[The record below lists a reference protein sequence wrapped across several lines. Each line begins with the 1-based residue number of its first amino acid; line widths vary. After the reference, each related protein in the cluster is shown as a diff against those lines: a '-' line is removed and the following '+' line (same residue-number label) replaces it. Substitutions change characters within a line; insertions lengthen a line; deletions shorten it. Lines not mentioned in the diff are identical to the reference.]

1 MDKCINTFKKVV
13 SSDNFL
19 QLQRKK
25 INFPILT
32 IKADQI
38 CEEILRHS
46 LHVKNIVQ
54 RKGETKNF
62 RVFSNSFSPFTDHP
76 FSRKLSSI
84 ILRVV
89 TVTREEAIKSYERR
103 NYVLYDG
110 EEKGRRMRRKRKR
123 MSKRTNRPFPPKG
136 RKNRLKYSTRSLGG
150 GRSNGE
156 KILKKN
162 LLRVSQLRGNREPLT
177 RSAI

>member
-1 MDKCINTFKKVV
+1 MSKISSKEREKRKTFE
-13 SSDNFL
+13 SS
-19 QLQRKK
+19 
-25 INFPILT
+25 
-32 IKADQI
+32 
-38 CEEILRHS
+38 H
-46 LHVKNIVQ
+46 
-54 RKGETKNF
+54 
-62 RVFSNSFSPFTDHP
+62 SFSPFTDHP

-162 LLRVSQLRGNREPLT
+162 LLRVSQLRGNREPLA

>member
-62 RVFSNSFSPFTDHP
+62 RVFSQFFTIHQ
-76 FSRKLSSI
+76 LSSI

-162 LLRVSQLRGNREPLT
+162 LLRVSQLRGNREPLA